1 MDSAR
6 LAHVWIKATRMKKT
20 PMYVVAGVIRDAHGR
35 ILLAQRPPGKHLAG
49 LWEYPGGKLE
59 TGETPEQALAR
70 ELHEELGIHTTA
82 MQRLIRIPWHY
93 PDKDIVLDVFD
104 VLAYNGEPSSCE
116 GQQLQWHALAE
127 LSGADMPPA
136 DRPVLAALKL
146 PHEYAISP
154 EPENPAEFLAALDGL
169 LARGVR
175 LVQLRGKTTSP
186 ELLRELIPVVLD
198 RCRTANAQLLLNGD
212 IAVAQEFGL
221 DGVHLTSAQLM
232 HLSSR
237 PLPTGQWLAASCH
250 NEMELQHAMAIG
262 VDFVTLSPVLPTN
275 SHPHAPGMGWDGFAA
290 LCAQAA
296 LPVYALGGLRSA
308 DTDTARTHGAHGV
321 AGIST
326 FWS

>member
-1 MDSAR
+1 
-6 LAHVWIKATRMKKT
+6 MKKT
-20 PMYVVAGVIRDAHGR
+20 PMYVVAGVIRDARGR

-59 TGETPEQALAR
+59 AGETPEQALAR
-70 ELHEELGIHTTA
+70 ELHEELGIRTTA

-93 PDKDIVLDVFD
+93 PEKDIVLDVFD
-104 VLAYNGEPSSCE
+104 VLAYTGEPSSCE
-116 GQQLQWHALAE
+116 GQQLQWHALAD

-154 EPENPAEFLAALDGL
+154 EPTNPAEFLAALDGL
-169 LARGVR
+169 LARGAR

-186 ELLRELIPVVLD
+186 ELLRELVPAVLQ
-198 RCRTANAQLLLNGD
+198 RCRAANAQVLLNGD
-212 IAVAQEFGL
+212 LALAREFGL
-221 DGVHLTSAQLM
+221 DGVHLTAAQLM

-237 PLPTGQWLAASCH
+237 PLPTDQWLAASCH
-250 NEMELQHAMAIG
+250 NEAELQHAMAIG
-262 VDFVTLSPVLPTN
+262 VDFVTLSPVSPTN
-275 SHPHAPGMGWDGFAA
+275 THPHAPGMGWDGFAA
-290 LCAQAA
+290 LCAQTA

-308 DTDTARTHGAHGV
+308 DVDTARARGAHGV

>member
-1 MDSAR
+1 MN
-6 LAHVWIKATRMKKT
+6 KT
-20 PMYVVAGVIRDAHGR
+20 PMYVVAGVIRDVQGR

-49 LWEYPGGKLE
+49 RWEYPGGKLE
-59 TGETPEQALAR
+59 TGEIPEQALAR
-70 ELHEELGIHTTA
+70 ELHEELGIQTTA

-104 VLAYNGEPSSCE
+104 VLAYNGTPSSCE

-154 EPENPAEFLAALDGL
+154 EPTNPAEFLTALDRV

-175 LVQLRGKTTSP
+175 LIQLRGKTITR
-186 ELLRELIPVVLD
+186 ELLRELVPWVLH
-198 RCRTANAQLLLNGD
+198 RCRAANAQLLLNGD
-212 IAVAQEFGL
+212 IALAQELGL

-232 HLSSR
+232 QHSSR
-237 PLPTGQWLAASCH
+237 PLPTEQWLAASCH
-250 NEMELQHAMAIG
+250 NQAELQHAMAIG
-262 VDFVTLSPVLPTN
+262 VDFVTLSPVSLTN
-275 SHPHAPGMGWDGFAA
+275 SHPHAPDMGWDGFAA

-296 LPVYALGGLRSA
+296 LPVYALGGLRCA
-308 DTDTARTHGAHGV
+308 DVDTARVHGAHGI
-321 AGIST
+321 AGIAT
-326 FWS
+326 FWN

>member
-1 MDSAR
+1 
-6 LAHVWIKATRMKKT
+6 
-20 PMYVVAGVIRDAHGR
+20 MYVVAGVIRDARGR

-59 TGETPEQALAR
+59 AGETPEQALAR

-82 MQRLIRIPWHY
+82 MRRLIRIPWHY

-116 GQQLQWHALAE
+116 GQQLQWHALGE

-154 EPENPAEFLAALDGL
+154 EPTNPAEFLTALDRV

-175 LVQLRGKTTSP
+175 LVQLRGKTISR
-186 ELLRELIPVVLD
+186 ELLRELVPVVLD
-198 RCRTANAQLLLNGD
+198 RCRAANARLLLNGD
-212 IAVAQEFGL
+212 IALAQEFEL

-232 HLSSR
+232 QHSSR
-237 PLPTGQWLAASCH
+237 PLPTEQWLAASCH
-250 NEMELQHAMAIG
+250 DEAELQHAMAIG
-262 VDFVTLSPVLPTN
+262 VDFVTLSPVSLAS
-275 SHPHAPGMGWDGFAA
+275 SHPHAPVMGWEGFAA

-308 DTDTARTHGAHGV
+308 DADTARVHGAQGI

>member
-1 MDSAR
+1 
-6 LAHVWIKATRMKKT
+6 MKKT
-20 PMYVVAGVIRDAHGR
+20 PMYVVAGVIRDARGR

-59 TGETPEQALAR
+59 AGETPEQALSR

-82 MQRLIRIPWHY
+82 MQRLIRIPWYY

-104 VLAYNGEPSSCE
+104 VLSYSGEPSSCE

-154 EPENPAEFLAALDGL
+154 EATNPAEFLSALDRL

-175 LVQLRGKTTSP
+175 LVQLRGKTLSP
-186 ELLRELIPVVLD
+186 ELLRELVPAVLD
-198 RCRTANAQLLLNGD
+198 RCRRANAQLLLNGD
-212 IAVAQEFGL
+212 IAMVREFGL
-221 DGVHLTSAQLM
+221 DGVHLMSAQLM
-232 HLSSR
+232 QLTSR
-237 PLPTGQWLAASCH
+237 PLPVDQWVGASCH
-250 NEMELQHAMAIG
+250 NEIELQHAMAIG
-262 VDFVTLSPVLPTN
+262 VDFVTLSPVSPTN

-290 LCAQAA
+290 LCTQAA

-308 DTDTARTHGAHGV
+308 DVATARAHGAHGV

-326 FWS
+326 YWS